1 MTDKKSDTRP
11 TSRLLRRGVLPALLG
26 LAVLSL
32 LAGTLAC
39 GGGESKMAGG
49 KRVILLGFD
58 GMDYEV
64 TSRLMAE
71 GRLPNLSRLAEMGG
85 FRSLE
90 TAVPPQSPVAWS
102 NFITGMDSGGHG
114 IYDFVHRRPE
124 TMMPYLSTSHTE
136 DADKHWQFG
145 DWKIP
150 LAGAEVE
157 LLRRG
162 QPFWEVLEE
171 AGVETTIIRMPANF
185 PPSGQATRELSGM
198 GTPDL
203 VGTSGTFSF
212 YTSELFAFEGED
224 ISGGHVYEVYP
235 YDNMVEATLVGP
247 DNPFRIE
254 DEELEAPFVVYI
266 DPEKDLVK
274 LVLGD
279 QESILAVGEWSD
291 WLTVEFEMAPLQTL
305 GAIVRFY
312 LKQAHPELEL
322 YATPLNL
329 DPKNPAMPIS
339 TPESYAE
346 ELAEATSLY
355 YTQEMPED
363 TKALSG
369 GIFDYAEFL
378 DQARMAGEQM
388 MVQFEYVLD
397 QFEDGLLFYYFG
409 NLDQISHMLWRA
421 MDPEHP
427 AYDAEI
433 DAPYA
438 SVIED
443 IYVQFDGIVGFTLD
457 RMGEETTLIVMSDHG
472 FTSWR
477 RTFNLNTWLKQ
488 NGYITFKDPNRRD
501 DPGLFLN
508 VDWSQSSAYALGL
521 NGLYIN
527 LEGREK
533 NGIVAPGA
541 REALMDELATKLLAV
556 IDPVTGEPA
565 ITKVYKREEVY
576 QSRGY
581 LDIGPDLVVGYAK
594 GTRAS
599 GGSAMGEFP
608 PEVIED
614 NTDWWS
620 GDHCMDHETVPGIL
634 LVNRPLAKEATSLK
648 NLAAAVLAEFG
659 IDEFPLQESEPA
671 G

>member
-1 MTDKKSDTRP
+1 MIKVKSQTRSS
-11 TSRLLRRGVLPALLG
+11 TYWRRGAASAFLG
-26 LAVLSL
+26 LLVLSL
-32 LAGTLAC
+32 IAGTLAC
-39 GGGESKMAGG
+39 GDGGAKTAGG

-64 TSRLMAE
+64 TTRLMAE
-71 GRLPNLSRLAEMGG
+71 GRLPNLSRLAEMGS
-85 FRSLE
+85 FSSLE

-136 DADKHWQFG
+136 DADKYWQLG
-145 DWKIP
+145 GWKIP
-150 LAGAEVE
+150 LGGAEVE

-185 PPSGQATRELSGM
+185 PPSGTATRELSGM

-212 YTSELFAFEGED
+212 YTSELFAFEDKED

-247 DNPFRIE
+247 DNPFRIKE
-254 DEELEAPFVVYI
+254 EELEAPFVVYI
-266 DPEKDLVK
+266 DPDEDLVK

-279 QESILAVGEWSD
+279 QERILAVGEWSD

-305 GAIVRFY
+305 NAIVRFY

-322 YATPLNL
+322 YATPLNM

-339 TPESYAE
+339 TPESYAD

-378 DQARMAGEQM
+378 DQARLAGEQM

-397 QFEDGLLFYYFG
+397 HFEDGLLFYYFG

-427 AYDAEI
+427 AYDA
-433 DAPYA
+433 DVDGPYA
-438 SVIED
+438 NAIED
-443 IYVQFDGIVGFTLD
+443 VYVQFDGIVGFTLE

-508 VDWSQSSAYALGL
+508 VDWSESTAYALGL

-527 LEGREK
+527 LEGRERD
-533 NGIVAPGA
+533 GIVAPGD
-541 REALMDELATKLLAV
+541 REDLMDELAAKLLAI
-556 IDPVTGEPA
+556 IDPVTGEQA

-576 QSRGY
+576 QSRGN

-608 PEVIED
+608 PEIIED

-620 GDHCMDHETVPGIL
+620 GDHCMDHEAVPGIL

-659 IDEFPLQESEPA
+659 IDKFPLEESQPS

>member
-1 MTDKKSDTRP
+1 MTDIRGH
-11 TSRLLRRGVLPALLG
+11 SRRLSHRARGMGWILWGLALLILVMG
-26 LAVLSL
+26 SV
-32 LAGTLAC
+32 AC
-39 GGGESKMAGG
+39 RGGGSKTAGG
-49 KRVILLGFD
+49 NKRVILLGFD

-64 TSRLMAE
+64 VSRLMAE

-85 FRSLE
+85 FSALE

-114 IYDFVHRRPE
+114 IYDFVHRHPE

-136 DADKHWQFG
+136 DPDKYWKVG
-145 DWKIP
+145 GWKIP
-150 LAGAEVE
+150 LAGADVE

-162 QPFWEVLEE
+162 QPFWEVLEDS
-171 AGVETTIIRMPANF
+171 GVETTIIRMPANF
-185 PPSGQATRELSGM
+185 PPSGTATRELSGM

-212 YTSELFAFEGED
+212 YTSELFAYEGQD
-224 ISGGHVYEVYP
+224 ISGGDVYEVYP

-247 DNPFRIE
+247 ENPFRVKKE
-254 DEELEAPFVVYI
+254 DLEAPFFVFI
-266 DPEKDLVK
+266 DPDRDLVK
-274 LVLGD
+274 LELGD
-279 QESILAVGEWSD
+279 QERILEVGEWSD
-291 WLTVEFEMAPLQTL
+291 WLTVEFEMAPTQFLN
-305 GAIVRFY
+305 AIVRFY

-329 DPKNPAMPIS
+329 DPENPAMPIS
-339 TPESYAE
+339 TPGSYAKK
-346 ELAEATSLY
+346 LAAATGLY

-363 TKALSG
+363 TKALSAEV
-369 GIFDYAEFL
+369 FDYAEFL
-378 DQARMAGEQM
+378 DQARLAGEQM
-388 MVQFEYVLD
+388 FVQFEYVLD

-409 NLDQISHMLWRA
+409 NLDQISHMMWRA

-427 AYDAEI
+427 AYDAEL
-433 DAPYA
+433 DGPWA

-443 IYVQFDGIVGFTLD
+443 IYVQYDDVVGYTLE

-488 NGYITFKDPNRRD
+488 NGYIKFKDPNRRD

-508 VDWSQSSAYALGL
+508 VDWSRSSAYALGL

-533 NGIVAPGA
+533 SGIVPPAE
-541 REALMDELATKLLAV
+541 REALMDELVEKLLAI
-556 IDPVTGEPA
+556 IDPVTGGPA
-565 ITKVYKREEVY
+565 ITKVYKREEIY
-576 QSRGY
+576 MNRGN

-599 GGSAMGEFP
+599 GESAMGEFP

-620 GDHCMDHETVPGIL
+620 GDHCMDHEAVPGIL
-634 LVNRPLAKEATSLK
+634 LTNKPLAKEATSLK

-659 IDEFPLQESEPA
+659 IAEFPLAAEQPT